1 MRMHTGLRGK
11 MSCVTYD
18 QVEVGSDARV
28 TNADEIRGSTL
39 DIYLR
44 TTRTRSRV
52 AERESIE
59 KDALTLPNIV
69 CRVLAVQ
76 VAQDA
81 PDALLTFRTLDA
93 AYRFGIIVVTQQF
106 LLAEAK
112 LYRVLAAVSERLSID
127 QDGVRSAGP
136 NERAIRIELLDDSQL
151 RELIGVGNRE
161 IENIIDGA
169 IRTRI
174 LSDTRLLIR
183 LDDEKSRETGELHVV
198 DMAMVEIDARLIWRC
213 EALDVVSC
221 VW

>member
-1 MRMHTGLRGK
+1 

>member
-1 MRMHTGLRGK
+1 MHTGLRGK

>member
-1 MRMHTGLRGK
+1 

-28 TNADEIRGSTL
+28 ANADEIRGSTL
-39 DIYLR
+39 DTDLR

-81 PDALLTFRTLDA
+81 PDASLTFKTLDA
-93 AYRFGIIVVTQQF
+93 AYRFGIIVVTQHF

-151 RELIGVGNRE
+151 RELIGVRNRE

-174 LSDTRLLIR
+174 LSDARLLIR

-221 VW
+221 EW